1 MNEKEKQIEE
11 IAFSR
16 CDVPERTKRFALQYV
31 SEAYAGIKNCRE
43 CEFYNTCDRIDSVR
57 AELRKKKKEGMKN
70 MTEQETREKIFN
82 IIREFNV
89 KKRRYSTHTE
99 PSDDDELADALIA
112 AGIGDLKEH
121 RIFSG
126 KDGSIKQLYS
136 VEEVE
141 KIVKERKELKDEL
154 RSKVEYIHEQDEVIK
169 EYKHRAEVAE
179 RALKS
184 EAMCHVLKYF
194 PNEISGL
201 ESCMQEVYEA
211 WIYQAEKELAAG
223 IEK

>member
-1 MNEKEKQIEE
+1 
-11 IAFSR
+11 
-16 CDVPERTKRFALQYV
+16 
-31 SEAYAGIKNCRE
+31 
-43 CEFYNTCDRIDSVR
+43 
-57 AELRKKKKEGMKN
+57 
-70 MTEQETREKIFN
+70 MTEQETRGKIFN

-99 PSDDDELADALIA
+99 PSDDDELADALIS

-121 RIFSG
+121 RIFAG

-136 VEEVE
+136 GEEVE

-179 RALKS
+179 KAGRIIQRD
-184 EAMCHVLKYF
+184 MDRVF
-194 PNEISGL
+194 DISNPRVCEL
-201 ESCMQEVYEA
+201 IA
-211 WIYQAEKELAAG
+211 NIWDLAKKQAEKELAE
-223 IEK
+223 EKKK